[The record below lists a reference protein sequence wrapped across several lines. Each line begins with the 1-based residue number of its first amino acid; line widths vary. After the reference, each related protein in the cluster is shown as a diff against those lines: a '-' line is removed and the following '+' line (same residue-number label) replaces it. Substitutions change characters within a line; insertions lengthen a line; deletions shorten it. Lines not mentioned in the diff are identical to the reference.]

1 MFFQLLFIHLYRPF
15 LKYTRNTSPLP
26 SHVSPRKFCTQAAG
40 AISKLLRLY
49 KRTHGLQQICNIA
62 VYIAHSACT
71 IHLLNLPDKNAK
83 RDIVHGVKHLE
94 EIGECWTCAR
104 RTLRMLSVSA
114 SKWKIELPDE
124 AVATFTRAAARWG
137 VTDFS
142 ASPIGDFSETSPPSQ
157 SNPQNSSAVPSH
169 DLQDRPPNFQQTANT
184 QSSMPQAFSGL
195 LPGMAPSPSS
205 TMSEAR
211 RSLGEMSL
219 PPQSASDMN
228 RGANKV
234 RPSTYLTHLTQAQQD
249 AWNRHQAARAGS
261 KPHSTESPT
270 NTASNANAA
279 ILFGG
284 VESLVEESQDWWL
297 KDQSALALG
306 FDNWIDVGSTDWA
319 GLGLGLGANFG
330 NSTTSVNGIN
340 TNSAGSMIPATDS
353 TRAGYSYPNKSAN
366 GYMTYNT
373 TQGQGL
379 NGGTAYRHG
388 PHDGLDDEIY
398 F

>member
-49 KRTHGLQQICNIA
+49 KRTHGLRQICNIA

-71 IHLLNLPDKNAK
+71 IHLLNLPDKNAI

-104 RTLRMLSVSA
+104 RTLRMLSMSA

-124 AVATFTRAAARWG
+124 AAATFTRAAARWG
-137 VTDFS
+137 ITDFS
-142 ASPIGDFSETSPPSQ
+142 ASPIGGSSEMSPPSQ
-157 SNPQNSSAVPSH
+157 SNPQNPGAVPSH

-184 QSSMPQAFSGL
+184 QSSMSQVHNGL
-195 LPGMAPSPSS
+195 LSGMAPSPSS
-205 TMSEAR
+205 TMSETR

-228 RGANKV
+228 RDANKV
-234 RPSTYLTHLTQAQQD
+234 RPSTYLNRLTQVQQD

-261 KPHSTESPT
+261 NQHSTGSST

-306 FDNWIDVGSTDWA
+306 FDNWIDGGTDWA
-319 GLGLGLGANFG
+319 GLGLGTNFS
-330 NSTTSVNGIN
+330 NSTNSVNRIN
-340 TNSAGSMIPATDS
+340 ANGASLGSPTTDS
-353 TRAGYSYPNKSAN
+353 SGPGYSYPSKSAN

-373 TQGQGL
+373 AQGQGL
-379 NGGTAYRHG
+379 NGGTAYRHRA
-388 PHDGLDDEIY
+388 HESLDDEIY

>member
-15 LKYTRNTSPLP
+15 LKYNRNTSPLP

-49 KRTHGLQQICNIA
+49 KRTHGLRQICNIA

-71 IHLLNLPDKNAK
+71 IHLLNLPDKNAT
-83 RDIVHGVKHLE
+83 RDIIHGVKHLE

-104 RTLRMLSVSA
+104 RTLRMLSMSA
-114 SKWKIELPDE
+114 SKWKIELPD
-124 AVATFTRAAARWG
+124 AAAATFTRTAARWAT
-137 VTDFS
+137 TDFS
-142 ASPIGDFSETSPPSQ
+142 TSPIGGFSELSPPSH
-157 SNPQNSSAVPSH
+157 SNPQNSSPGPPP
-169 DLQDRPPNFQQTANT
+169 DLHDRPMNVQQTPNT
-184 QSSMPQAFSGL
+184 QSSMSQLYNGL
-195 LPGMAPSPSS
+195 LPGMATSPSS
-205 TMSEAR
+205 TMSEAG

-219 PPQSASDMN
+219 PPRSASDLN
-228 RGANKV
+228 RGTNKV

-249 AWNRHQAARAGS
+249 AWNQHQATRSGS
-261 KPHSTESPT
+261 NTHSIGTST

-306 FDNWIDVGSTDWA
+306 FDNWIDPGTDWA
-319 GLGLGLGANFG
+319 GLELGSNFG
-330 NSTTSVNGIN
+330 NGSNRRNGIN
-340 TNSAGSMIPATDS
+340 ANSISS
-353 TRAGYSYPNKSAN
+353 TSPPMNNNISGYAYPGKSAN
-366 GYMTYNT
+366 EYT
-373 TQGQGL
+373 TNSTAPGQGL
-379 NGGTAYRHG
+379 NGGSGYRHEVQ
-388 PHDGLDDEIY
+388 DSIDEEMY